1 MRATS
6 HDLTDTSTVLGEFR
20 RHWPGLL
27 GSTIGIAVGIGVLP
41 TYTIGL
47 LIPEL
52 KAEFGWSLTALSS
65 LPLIGSLIIIVT
77 SPFVGHLIDRF
88 GVRIPAVLSLAIMGC
103 AHFALAASGAS
114 FAWYV
119 VLYSGMFLLAAAS
132 TAVSFTRTI
141 NERFDRA
148 RGTALG
154 IALSGAGLVGFL
166 VPQII
171 GPVIAD
177 DWRAGLRTLGVVLL
191 VCAVAV
197 LVLIPREKI
206 RPTPAHHRDV
216 IVQEPIR
223 NLLTQGL
230 FFRLALAF
238 LTLALAAGGMT
249 IHLFPFLR
257 EAGVPVADAARTVS
271 LIGIAV
277 IASRIFVGLLIDRF
291 FAPKVAALVLVVSAV
306 GYLALF
312 AGGPA
317 FAALAAIGLGIAAG
331 AEVDIIGN
339 LTSRYY
345 GIARYGRIFG
355 VFYAAFFLGFGASS
369 ILTAFLR
376 ELTGSY
382 AVPLL
387 LSVALLAVSGVLLFT
402 APAFPTDHD
411 SADDATPAYPVA
423 HGASR
428 TARTNATGS
437 GSGRPIE

>member
-1 MRATS
+1 MGATT
-6 HDLTDTSTVLGEFR
+6 HDLMDTSTVLGEFR

-47 LIPEL
+47 VIPEL

-65 LPLIGSLIIIVT
+65 LPLIGSLIIIIT
-77 SPFVGHLIDRF
+77 SPFVGHVIDRF
-88 GVRIPAVLSLAIMGC
+88 GVRIPSVLSLATMGC

-119 VLYSGMFLLAAAS
+119 VLYSAMFLLAAAS

-177 DWRAGLRTLGVVLL
+177 DWRAGLRTLGVVLI
-191 VCAVAV
+191 VCAAAV
-197 LVLIPREKI
+197 LLLIPRETI
-206 RPTPAHHRDV
+206 RQTPARRRT
-216 IVQEPIR
+216 VQEPIR
-223 NLLTQGL
+223 KLLAQRL
-230 FFRLALAF
+230 FFRLAAAF

-257 EAGVPVADAARTVS
+257 DAGVPAADAAQTVS

-277 IASRIFVGLLIDRF
+277 IASRIVVGLLIDRF
-291 FAPKVAALVLVVSAV
+291 FAPKVAALVLVVSAL

-317 FAALAAIGLGIAAG
+317 FAALAAIGLGLAAG

-355 VFYAAFFLGFGASS
+355 IFYAVFFLGFGASPM
-369 ILTAFLR
+369 LTAFLR

-387 LSVALLAVSGVLLFT
+387 VSVALLAVSGVLLFT
-402 APAFPTDHD
+402 APTFPKGHD
-411 SADDATPAYPVA
+411 PDGDATPAA
-423 HGASR
+423 HGV
-428 TARTNATGS
+428 RTNSVES
-437 GSGRPIE
+437 GV